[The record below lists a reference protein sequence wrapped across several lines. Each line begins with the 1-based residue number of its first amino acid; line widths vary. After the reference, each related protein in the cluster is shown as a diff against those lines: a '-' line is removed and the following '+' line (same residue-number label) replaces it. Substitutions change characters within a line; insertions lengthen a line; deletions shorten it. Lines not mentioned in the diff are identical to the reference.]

1 MDRLTSLQVFREVV
15 DAGSFAAA
23 AKRLSMSA
31 PMVSKHLA
39 LLEREL
45 GARLLNRSNRRLSLT
60 EEGRVYDA
68 SCREALDALATAA
81 DAIGHRSVAP
91 RGLLKVSAPVWCA
104 TPGFA
109 AALADYRER
118 CPEVLVEMRL
128 ENRKVDLVA
137 EGYDLALR
145 VTAEP
150 APTLIA
156 RPLARLPFYLV
167 ASPGFVKRHG
177 TPQRAADLARYPA
190 ILPTYVSLDGLTLQ
204 GPQGNVRVPLTAAL
218 RTDDSTL
225 AYHSVHA
232 HLGLSYLP
240 EWLVAG
246 DLRDGRLVRLL
257 PDHAQ
262 APLTLYAIYTSRQ
275 YMAPKL
281 RSFIDF
287 FSARL
292 AGASL
297 GGVSARAAA
306 GPARPAT
313 AAPRRSRAAGAGP
326 GTPRPA

>member
-23 AKRLSMSA
+23 AQRLGMSA
-31 PMVSKHLA
+31 PMVSKHIA

-45 GARLLNRSNRRLSLT
+45 GARLLNRSNRKLSLT

-81 DAIGHRSVAP
+81 DAIGQRSVAP

-104 TPGFA
+104 NAAFA

-145 VTAEP
+145 VTAELEP
-150 APTLIA
+150 MLIA
-156 RPLARLPFYLV
+156 RPLCRVPFHLV
-167 ASPGFVKRHG
+167 ATPAYLKRHG
-177 TPQRAADLARYPA
+177 APQRAAEVARHAA
-190 ILPTYVSLDGLTLQ
+190 ILPTYVNLDGLTLQ
-204 GPQGNVRVPLTAAL
+204 GPQGTVRVALTAAL
-218 RTDDSTL
+218 RTDDTTL
-225 AYHSVHA
+225 AYQAVHA

-240 EWLVAG
+240 AWLVG
-246 DLRDGRLVRLL
+246 DDLKNKRLLRVL
-257 PDHAQ
+257 PDHEREA
-262 APLTLYAIYTSRQ
+262 LTLYAVYTSRQ

-287 FSARL
+287 FGARL
-292 AGASL
+292 
-297 GGVSARAAA
+297 
-306 GPARPAT
+306 GPASGALPTRANRGTVAGHRPNS
-313 AAPRRSRAAGAGP
+313 RSS
-326 GTPRPA
+326 RP